1 MPETTSATLADM
13 HSAAATAPARLHR
26 TAAAAASHV
35 APGAAD
41 MHPTTDMHRATDMH
55 PGAATTTS
63 SAMTTTA
70 TLGGE
75 RNGRDQK
82 TCCNCRNQRR
92 LT

>member
-35 APGAAD
+35 APGATD
-41 MHPTTDMHRATDMH
+41 MHPATDMHRATDMH
-55 PGAATTTS
+55 PGAATTTT
-63 SAMTTTA
+63 AMTTTA
-70 TLGGE
+70 TMGGE